1 MVDMNDNQQST
12 LGTLLGKANKAQA
25 DLDAQKAL
33 YETWKNEGAS
43 MRNKLFEN
51 MAPQIDTEKEQKLRD
66 YGKAQAITDF
76 LTSLTTGVIGT
87 ASKGY
92 APQVGANAQPYV
104 TDLSS
109 LRDIN
114 RKKQEAYDQMKAEV
128 EYGAY
133 EKEGQ
138 RLAREVEKAERKVEQ
153 ADNDV
158 FAWQKFEEQQN
169 RIDARTKANNDA
181 RTLVATIRAAKKSG
195 DKSKVMDFGGTK
207 ITVPAGT
214 DALWYSYLVN
224 NGVPKRYVDVKV
236 RDMMGNETFVKQER
250 TPKSRG
256 EFQAWLGENLN
267 AALPHIELIEGISVE
282 DNLSTTT
289 PPSYTPQQ
297 AGNNTGFS
305 NKTISGW

>member
-1 MVDMNDNQQST
+1 MNDNQQSMFS
-12 LGTLLGKANKAQA
+12 TLLGKANKAQA

-33 YETWKNEGAS
+33 YESWKNEGAS
-43 MRNKLFEN
+43 MRNKLFED
-51 MAPQIDTEKEQKLRD
+51 MTPQVDTEKEQKLRD

-92 APQVGANAQPYV
+92 APQVGANAQRYA
-104 TDLSS
+104 TDLSA

-169 RIDARTKANNDA
+169 RTDARQQARSEAQKAIAKIRNAKAAGEKTKTTTIGKYSFNLPKGVIDDLYYY
-181 RTLVATIRAAKKSG
+181 LVERGVPQNTYQDKGQDIAGATIYTTINRAPSTPYHYKQWMEKN
-195 DKSKVMDFGGTK
+195 
-207 ITVPAGT
+207 I
-214 DALWYSYLVN
+214 
-224 NGVPKRYVDVKV
+224 DVIAPHLKELEQFY
-236 RDMMGNETFVKQER
+236 NSQE
-250 TPKSRG
+250 S
-256 EFQAWLGENLN
+256 
-267 AALPHIELIEGISVE
+267 
-282 DNLSTTT
+282 ST
-289 PPSYTPQQ
+289 SYTPQQ
-297 AGNNTGFS
+297 VGNNTGLNS
-305 NKTISGW
+305 KTISGW